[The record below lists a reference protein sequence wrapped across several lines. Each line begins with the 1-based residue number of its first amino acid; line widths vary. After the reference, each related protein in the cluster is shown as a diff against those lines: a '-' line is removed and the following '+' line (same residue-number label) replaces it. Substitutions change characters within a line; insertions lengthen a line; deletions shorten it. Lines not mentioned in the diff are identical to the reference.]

1 MTLALTTRRTIETRS
16 PGGGTLR
23 DITDRDDSGHD
34 RTGRDRTGHDRT
46 DHDRTDHD
54 NTGHSSTS
62 SPRATIASATRRR
75 DAGGGHRAT
84 AAGFEAWH
92 WSLVRLTPTSADVI
106 VQGSRA
112 HPSEEDCERE
122 VNELID
128 LCTDCMISVQH
139 PDGSWFWIIY
149 GADGE
154 PVAYSGQFPT
164 AAECAVSLHQIR
176 HELSTGVEFVL
187 GTRGI
192 MRQRTRKTLR
202 PGTRRSATREDVQAD
217 IGATVPRGEDIRSRH
232 GVYDARPTAAGR
244 GHRRTR

>member
-1 MTLALTTRRTIETRS
+1 VDRRVA
-16 PGGGTLR
+16 
-23 DITDRDDSGHD
+23 
-34 RTGRDRTGHDRT
+34 
-46 DHDRTDHD
+46 
-54 NTGHSSTS
+54 
-62 SPRATIASATRRR
+62 AT
-75 DAGGGHRAT
+75 
-84 AAGFEAWH
+84 GFEAWH

-106 VQGSRA
+106 VSGSRA
-112 HPSEEDCERE
+112 HASEEDCERE

-139 PDGSWFWIIY
+139 PDGWWFWIIY

-202 PGTRRSATREDVQAD
+202 PGTRRSATRDDVQAD

-232 GVYDARPTAAGR
+232 GVYDARPTASGGR
-244 GHRRTR
+244 RLTR

>member
-23 DITDRDDSGHD
+23 DITDHDDSGHD
-34 RTGRDRTGHDRT
+34 RTSHDSTG
-46 DHDRTDHD
+46 HD
-54 NTGHSSTS
+54 NTGDSSTEHGNR
-62 SPRATIASATRRR
+62 RATTASGTRRR
-75 DAGGGHRAT
+75 DAGAGHRA
-84 AAGFEAWH
+84 AATGFEAWH

-139 PDGSWFWIIY
+139 PDGWWFWIIY

-202 PGTRRSATREDVQAD
+202 PGARRSLRRDDVHAD
-217 IGATVPRGEDIRSRH
+217 IGATVPRGDDIPSRH
-232 GVYDARPTAAGR
+232 GLYDARPAAAKR
-244 GHRRTR
+244 GHRFNR

>member
-1 MTLALTTRRTIETRS
+1 MTLALTTRRTIETLS

-23 DITDRDDSGHD
+23 DITDHDDSERDSTAHD
-34 RTGRDRTGHDRT
+34 H
-46 DHDRTDHD
+46 
-54 NTGHSSTS
+54 TGHSSTGHSNTGHSNTGHGTRRTTTS
-62 SPRATIASATRRR
+62 SGTRRR
-75 DAGGGHRAT
+75 DAG
-84 AAGFEAWH
+84 AGYRVAGTVFEAWH

-122 VNELID
+122 VNDLID

-139 PDGSWFWIIY
+139 PDGWWFWIIY

-202 PGTRRSATREDVQAD
+202 PGKRRSLAPDDVHAD
-217 IGATVPRGEDIRSRH
+217 IGATVPRGDDIRSKH
-232 GVYDARPTAAGR
+232 GLDEARPAAARR
-244 GHRRTR
+244 GYRFDR